1 MRVQGQRG
9 GHLLGDAGGGHHDD
23 VEQGSDRFV
32 MSVIL
37 APMIVDD
44 VFINVAA
51 DDDNVYKEYVINSPC
66 VSDEDCG
73 FASFQLPR
81 DF

>member
-23 VEQGSDRFV
+23 VDQDSDRFV

-37 APMIVDD
+37 APIIVDD

-51 DDDNVYKEYVINSPC
+51 DDDNV
-66 VSDEDCG
+66 
-73 FASFQLPR
+73 
-81 DF
+81 

>member
-1 MRVQGQRG
+1 
-9 GHLLGDAGGGHHDD
+9 
-23 VEQGSDRFV
+23 
-32 MSVIL
+32 
-37 APMIVDD
+37 MIVDD

-81 DF
+81 DFWKQPISNLVMTKMTVMTFHNVTCISSDTGDINDAEWYR